1 MHAGAQR
8 LLQGRGSQRDAQADQ
23 DQRVAQTDK
32 RGWEEGMHK
41 KTTERWDKALD
52 KAIEAGYE
60 EGWKAGWIEGRNAP
74 LRGEYI
80 RRPVQPLQ
88 LSQKDLEEREML
100 KVRLFG
106 EDEEDEHEAR
116 RLRGKRP
123 KRT

>member
-1 MHAGAQR
+1 
-8 LLQGRGSQRDAQADQ
+8 
-23 DQRVAQTDK
+23 
-32 RGWEEGMHK
+32 MHK

-100 KVRLFG
+100 KKHLFG
-106 EDEEDEHEAR
+106 EDEGDEDEAR

-123 KRT
+123 KRK